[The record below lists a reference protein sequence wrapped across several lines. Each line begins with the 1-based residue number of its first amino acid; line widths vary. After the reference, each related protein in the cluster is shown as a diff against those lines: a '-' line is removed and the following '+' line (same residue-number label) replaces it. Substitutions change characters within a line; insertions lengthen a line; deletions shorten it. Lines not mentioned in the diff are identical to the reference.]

1 MNRER
6 IKRLEARIDK
16 SIFRQNPL
24 ADELRLLRDRTLST
38 EERAKITERADGPH
52 PPLTYATALS
62 NAIAAELRGM
72 RHDNAANL

>member
-1 MNRER
+1 MN
-6 IKRLEARIDK
+6 EARLKKLENAVASYIPYA
-16 SIFRQNPL
+16 NPL

-62 NAIAAELRGM
+62 NGIAAELRGM